1 MAASPYEAAEN
12 SSKVNSLSPPLP
24 SLGYRAA
31 VLQGS
36 GFINIHVGQY
46 GCEDICLSIIEK
58 QEYLIK
64 QGESSGQLIV
74 IRKIVRLYKECE
86 LPDLVFVA
94 SLIYLILY
102 LVFLLLL
109 YKHTLSF

>member
-1 MAASPYEAAEN
+1 M
-12 SSKVNSLSPPLP
+12 
-24 SLGYRAA
+24 
-31 VLQGS
+31 LQGS

-64 QGESSGQLIV
+64 QGESSGKLIV

-109 YKHTLSF
+109 LYKHLFNSDMEALFGMASPRQKRSYATKF